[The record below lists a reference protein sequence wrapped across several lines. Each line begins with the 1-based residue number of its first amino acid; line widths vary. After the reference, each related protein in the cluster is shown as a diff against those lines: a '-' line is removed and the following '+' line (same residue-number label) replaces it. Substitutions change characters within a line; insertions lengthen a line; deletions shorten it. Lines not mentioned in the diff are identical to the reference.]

1 MKPLVFDPKILSRI
15 KSLELRAKFIVEG
28 FLIGIHRSPYHGFSV
43 EFAEH
48 RPYQPGDEPKK
59 VDWKLYARSE
69 RLYTKE
75 FEEETN
81 MLVYIILDVS
91 NSMNYSSEGITKYE
105 YAATVGASLAYLLIH
120 QKDAVSLTLFDKE
133 IRLHLPPSA
142 TKLQFIRMIKV
153 LESTTPSEQTQ
164 IPEVLDI
171 IGVKI
176 KKKGM
181 VIFISDLL
189 PGEPVYDNLA
199 VIKALKD
206 IRYRNN
212 EVIVFHILDP
222 AEINLPFTESAIL
235 KDMETLSELPV
246 TPDIRG
252 SYKYRVQEFISGYK
266 KAFRSHNIDYLLLP
280 TSDAIEKSLVFYLAR
295 RKKMNF

>member
-1 MKPLVFDPKILSRI
+1 MKHTYFDPNILSRI

-133 IRLHLPPSA
+133 IRSYLPPSG
-142 TKLQFIRMIKV
+142 TKLQFARMIKV
-153 LESTTPSEQTQ
+153 LESTTPSEQTR
-164 IPEVLDI
+164 IPEVLDT

-176 KKKGM
+176 KK
-181 VIFISDLL
+181 
-189 PGEPVYDNLA
+189 
-199 VIKALKD
+199 
-206 IRYRNN
+206 
-212 EVIVFHILDP
+212 
-222 AEINLPFTESAIL
+222 
-235 KDMETLSELPV
+235 
-246 TPDIRG
+246 
-252 SYKYRVQEFISGYK
+252 RVQEFISGYK
-266 KAFRSHNIDYLLLP
+266 KAFHSHNIDYLLLP
-280 TSDAIEKSLVFYLAR
+280 TSAAIEKSLVFYLAR
-295 RKKMNF
+295 RKKMNLIR